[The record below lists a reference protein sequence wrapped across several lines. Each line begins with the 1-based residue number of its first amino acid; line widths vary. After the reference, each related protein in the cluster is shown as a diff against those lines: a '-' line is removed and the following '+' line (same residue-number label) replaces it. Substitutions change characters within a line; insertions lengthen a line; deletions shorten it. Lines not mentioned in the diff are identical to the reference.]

1 MRERR
6 FLPELARYPELMDL
20 VNAFLVARSC
30 GQPPW
35 ALGKDMPRRRFYQ
48 TAAIFAPY
56 FELTHLWRQC
66 PLLETE

>member
-1 MRERR
+1 
-6 FLPELARYPELMDL
+6 MDL